1 MSLPGHATGS
11 PAGLAAGAP
20 ATLAGTP
27 EAPLVRRLG
36 SVPYE
41 QTLERMREL
50 TRNRTADTRDE
61 LWLLEHPAVY
71 TTGQAGR
78 EAHFPRSTP
87 PGSAGTIPLVRTD
100 RGGQVTYHGP
110 GQVVA
115 YVLVDLARRG
125 LKVRAMV
132 SLLEQAVIDT
142 LAGYNLDAVRRSGAP
157 GVYVGDAK
165 VAALGLRV
173 RGGACYHGVSLN
185 VDMDLAPFLDI
196 DPCGYPG
203 MPVTQLADLGVRVTP
218 AEAAGHLAAQ
228 VMKQLAGS
236 TAASSPT

>member
-1 MSLPGHATGS
+1 VSLPGHATGS
-11 PAGLAAGAP
+11 LAGLAAGAP

-50 TRNRTADTRDE
+50 TRSRTADTRDE

-78 EAHFPRSTP
+78 EAHFPRSH
-87 PGSAGTIPLVRTD
+87 GGIPLVHTD

-142 LAGYNLDAVRRSGAP
+142 LAGYNLDAVRHSGAP

-203 MPVTQLADLGVRVTP
+203 MRVTQLADLGVRITP
-218 AEAAGHLAAQ
+218 AEAGEDLAAQ
-228 VMKQLAGS
+228 IMRHLAGS
-236 TAASSPT
+236 TEAPSTT

>member
-1 MSLPGHATGS
+1 MSLPGHATDS
-11 PAGLAAGAP
+11 LAGLAAGAP
-20 ATLAGTP
+20 APLAGPP
-27 EAPLVRRLG
+27 EAPLVRCLG
-36 SVPYE
+36 IVPYE

-50 TRNRTADTRDE
+50 TRNRTVNTRDE

-87 PGSAGTIPLVRTD
+87 PGGAGAIPLVRTD

-115 YVLVDLARRG
+115 YVLIDLARRG

-132 SLLEQAVIDT
+132 SLIEQAVIDT
-142 LAGYNLDAVRRSGAP
+142 LAGYNLEAVRRSGAP

-203 MPVTQLADLGVRVTP
+203 MPVTQLADLGVRVTS
-218 AEAAGHLAAQ
+218 ADAAGHLAAQ

-236 TAASSPT
+236 TIATSPT